1 MNGIGWAIAY
11 LADVA
16 GTKVQRG
23 AWAPDW
29 WLQLIAP
36 GATTVPYIAIVM
48 GDTIMPWA
56 PTQIDLL
63 ANDYQ
68 FVGAPPPPP

>member
-11 LADVA
+11 LNDVP

-23 AWAPDW
+23 LWAPDW
-29 WLQLIAP
+29 YLQLQSAGP
-36 GATTVPYIAIVM
+36 EHMTVPYIYITM
-48 GDTIMPWA
+48 GNTTMPWT

-68 FVGAPPPPP
+68 FVTPA

>member
-1 MNGIGWAIAY
+1 MNGLGWALAY
-11 LADVA
+11 LIGVPD
-16 GTKVQRG
+16 TKVQRG

-29 WLQLIAP
+29 WLQCQQP
-36 GATTVPYIAIVM
+36 DNMTVPYIYIVM
-48 GDTIMPWA
+48 GNTKMPWS

-68 FVGAPPPPP
+68 FLTPTQS

>member
-11 LADVA
+11 LV
-16 GTKVQRG
+16 GEGIKVQRG

-29 WLQLIAP
+29 WLQLEQPSAM
-36 GATTVPYIAIVM
+36 TVPYIAIAM
-48 GDTIMPWA
+48 GNTIMPWT

-68 FVGAPPPPP
+68 FLTP

>member
-11 LADVA
+11 LV
-16 GTKVQRG
+16 GETGIKVQRG

-29 WLQLIAP
+29 WLQMEQP
-36 GATTVPYIAIVM
+36 STMTVPYIAIVM
-48 GDTIMPWA
+48 GNTIMPWT

-68 FVGAPPPPP
+68 FLAAQ

>member
-1 MNGIGWAIAY
+1 MNGLGWAIAY

-29 WLQLIAP
+29 WLQLVAP

-48 GDTIMPWA
+48 GDTILPWS

-68 FVGAPPPPP
+68 FAGPPPV